1 MSRGRR
7 GVGPVEIQIACGS
20 TSKIYNGFFF
30 SVTDAIEMVNVE
42 ASARVA
48 LSLWVKILF
57 SNNQGFANSR
67 SIAGARIVCEILIYL
82 IALKNLRHGMLTVVQ
97 ESSVAEKPLPNASL
111 CMAVRHASRR
121 KSASPHGTGSYPPS
135 QATGNLATLRQA
147 QKSSATDTLNACSY
161 CTMWVPGL
169 ELHNC
174 DFRAQTT

>member
-121 KSASPHGTGSYPPS
+121 KSASSQWDRFLSSVTGHWEFGYSPPSAKVVCYRYFECLQLLYHVGTGLRTS
-135 QATGNLATLRQA
+135 QL
-147 QKSSATDTLNACSY
+147 
-161 CTMWVPGL
+161 
-169 ELHNC
+169 
-174 DFRAQTT
+174 